1 MTDDLVLDAV
11 DQRILG
17 SLLEKQRT
25 VPASYPMTLKALQ
38 TACNQSSSRDPVVD
52 YDQPLLTETLRSLK
66 ERGLV
71 RVVWADR
78 GPRTLK
84 YHQLLDERLAL
95 QPDERALLTVL
106 LLRGPQAPGELR
118 TRTDR
123 LHAFADRDAVEAVLR
138 RIAAPTDERPTPLVH
153 ELERQPGQQ
162 DRRWVHL
169 LGPVEAEQAV
179 VAAPAAVDREA
190 VLAEGAAARDAKV
203 RTAYDAVATAYAE
216 RLGDELDRKPFD
228 RWLLDRV
235 AALAGGLPVVD
246 VGTGPGHVAAYL
258 AAAGAD
264 VTGVDLSPA
273 MVEEARRRFPH
284 LTFAVGD
291 LTGLLRPPAASGWG
305 AVTAWYALV
314 HLAGSELA
322 PTVAS
327 LTRVLAP
334 GGWLALA
341 LHAGAEVRHSDELI
355 GEPVDVDFVLHDPEA
370 VVAAVR
376 AAGLVDVEW
385 YLRGPLRRRRG
396 RDRAALRPGAPA
408 VGPAHSCRCISI
420 ARSTSRKPR
429 SSFTAFIGALTPAT
443 TVKT

>member
-1 MTDDLVLDAV
+1 VTDELVLDPV
-11 DQRILG
+11 DQRVLG

-25 VPASYPMTLKALQ
+25 VPASYPMTLNALQ
-38 TACNQSSSRDPVVD
+38 TACNQTSSRDPVVD
-52 YDQPLLTETLRSLK
+52 YDQPLLTEALRSLK

-84 YHQLLDERLAL
+84 YHQLLDERLDL

-118 TRTDR
+118 TRTER
-123 LHAFADRDAVEAVLR
+123 LHVFADRDAVEAALR
-138 RIAAPTDERPTPLVH
+138 RMADLPTPLVR
-153 ELERQPGQQ
+153 ELERRPGQQ

-179 VAAPAAVDREA
+179 IAAPSTVDREV

-203 RTAYDAVATAYAE
+203 RTAYDAAAPAYAE
-216 RLGDELDRKPFD
+216 RLGDELDHKPFD
-228 RWLLDRV
+228 RWLLGRV
-235 AALAGGLPVVD
+235 AALADGAPVVD

-258 AAAGAD
+258 AADGVD
-264 VTGVDLSPA
+264 VTGVDLSSA

-291 LTGLLRPPAASGWG
+291 LADLLRPPAAAGWG

-341 LHAGAEVRHSDELI
+341 LHAGAEVRHADDLF
-355 GEPVDVDFVLHDPEA
+355 GERVDVDFVLHDPEA

-385 YLRGPLRRRRG
+385 YLRGPYAGAEVETERLYVLARR
-396 RDRAALRPGAPA
+396 P
-408 VGPAHSCRCISI
+408 
-420 ARSTSRKPR
+420 
-429 SSFTAFIGALTPAT
+429 
-443 TVKT
+443 